1 MLHPRPSGWAN
12 IWEKF
17 YSLIT
22 TRAVGV
28 SHLQSTTCSS
38 TVSDTVYSSTLS
50 AWLLTGPK
58 ERIWTLSNSFI
69 ATLLSEAKARKNKR
83 CRCEWTH
90 GLTLVASV
98 SFLNDSLSLLSVIMY
113 FRRCVLSLV
122 ASKIIN
128 QKALNVRKLLNFRS
142 RDNLQ
147 GQTTKISIISEV
159 RAIVRGHAS
168 PLASLTNEMQRNQ
181 KLICCYWAVTG
192 LWRLSMTKTIVFIV
206 VFTKMCKWV

>member
-1 MLHPRPSGWAN
+1 MQQLTLNLALQPTFCSRESKSLRPADSSGGVWSVAQRTFKKEKDLCCIRVPRAEQTF
-12 IWEKF
+12 EKF

-38 TVSDTVYSSTLS
+38 TVSDTVYSCTLS
-50 AWLLTGPK
+50 AWLLTGPT

-98 SFLNDSLSLLSVIMY
+98 SFLKASLSLLSVIMY
-113 FRRCVLSLV
+113 LRRCALSLV

-128 QKALNVRKLLNFRS
+128 QKALNVGELLNFR
-142 RDNLQ
+142 RAM
-147 GQTTKISIISEV
+147 TCRV
-159 RAIVRGHAS
+159 RQPKCPSYQKSAQ
-168 PLASLTNEMQRNQ
+168 SLEDM
-181 KLICCYWAVTG
+181 LVH
-192 LWRLSMTKTIVFIV
+192 
-206 VFTKMCKWV
+206 